1 MSFSERVFLIVL
13 IINTIIAIAYLL
25 WGILFHT
32 KNDLEEN
39 RRIAFVLRAVVIFL
53 CPVVGVLFFLVS
65 MLIRHVFFRETV
77 DLDDVIFSKER
88 VKTLEKADEE
98 REKNIVP
105 LQEALSVTD
114 HTKLRQ
120 LMLNVLKGD
129 IDKSLATIALA
140 LDSEDS
146 ETSHYAA
153 SVLSKAL
160 NEFRINVRKLQQE
173 IEKESGEDGDQLR
186 KTECGLLLV
195 DYMDGVL
202 CQKVFTEVEQRYFVD
217 IMAKTGESLYQDM
230 VERRKQEEESGNDSP
245 KPLQAAQAS
254 ETIPKMDA
262 QHYANISL
270 CLLGLKD
277 YENAA
282 IWSDRG
288 LEEYPKELY
297 SYKSKLKL
305 LFATDNQE
313 KFLEVLN
320 ELKMS
325 QITVDNE
332 TLEMIRVFD
341 RR

>member
-13 IINTIIAIAYLL
+13 IINTIIAIAYFL
-25 WGILFHT
+25 WGILAHT
-32 KNDLEEN
+32 KNELGEN
-39 RRIAFVLRAVVIFL
+39 RRIAVVLRGVVILL
-53 CPVVGVLFFLVS
+53 CPVVGVCFFLVS
-65 MLIRHVFFRETV
+65 IFIGFVFFRATV
-77 DLDDVIFSKER
+77 DLDDVMFSKER
-88 VKTLEKADEE
+88 VKTMEKADEE

-129 IDKSLATIALA
+129 IDKSLSTIALA

-153 SVLSKAL
+153 SILSKAL

-173 IEKESGEDGDQLR
+173 IERETKKEGDEFR
-186 KTECGLLLV
+186 KAECGILLLE
-195 DYMDGVL
+195 YMDSVL
-202 CQKVFTEVEQRYFVD
+202 CQKVFTEVEQKYFVD
-217 IMAKTGESLYQDM
+217 IMAKTGEYLYQSM
-230 VERRKQEEESGNDSP
+230 LERREQDEKN
-245 KPLQAAQAS
+245 PLKVVKAAEVPVEIPVMGAS
-254 ETIPKMDA
+254 
-262 QHYANISL
+262 HYSNIAL

-277 YENAA
+277 FKNAEV
-282 IWSDRG
+282 WSNRA
-288 LEEYPKELY
+288 LEQYPGELC
-297 SYKSKLKL
+297 SYKCKLKL
-305 LFATDNQE
+305 LFATDRQE
-313 KFLEVLN
+313 PFLEVLHQ
-320 ELKMS
+320 LKSS